1 MQDMYPGSMEI
12 RAHVLATA
20 EAKISQ
26 FVCDAPSDFA
36 PASPADIYQ
45 ISWDTYH

>member
-1 MQDMYPGSMEI
+1 MQDMYPGSVEV

-26 FVCDAPSDFA
+26 FVCDALSDFA

-45 ISWDTYH
+45 ISRDTYQ